1 MNNQE
6 IMNALETLHNPNVY
20 NQALVDSRNLLN
32 LSLDTLLA
40 HFQVWLWVGAFAPEP
55 VGGEFEYY
63 LQLAEIEEHLISQR
77 LIYDITDD

>member
-20 NQALVDSRNLLN
+20 NQALVDCRNLLN

-40 HFQVWLWVGAFAPEP
+40 HFQAWLWHEFAIPEYDA
-55 VGGEFEYY
+55 GEFQYY
-63 LQLAEIEEHLISQR
+63 LELAKIEEHLCTQG
-77 LIYDITDD
+77 LIYDL